1 MPPKKATKD
10 NKKETKSEAKESTTK
25 EKKGGNSV
33 KVSEKHVFQY
43 KHLNN

>member
-33 KVSEKHVFQY
+33 KVCEKHVFQY